1 MNQRVDK
8 DSLKID
14 QPRRT
19 PGHPT
24 KSHIVKTKI
33 DGKEKILRFGE
44 QGAETAGKPKE
55 GESDR
60 MKAKRASFKSRHAKN
75 IAKGKSSPAYWANK
89 VKWAEGGPVTG
100 MAVGGGWGQMAA
112 AGPVGGSAKAA
123 ADREKEKAK
132 EAYGQAAASMKQAG
146 VTGIGGG
153 AKPADRPGDMRERTF
168 AGDLGNLIELY
179 GVDDD
184 NDSISPE
191 MRAYLSSTPGT
202 VAEPVIGPMPAPSAI
217 TMTPLGDNVAPVSQP
232 SQPAQ
237 PAGFFGQLMA
247 LPGAIGRDLKMG
259 YQAGLFRVRDTQRE
273 NLMGAGYTPAQ
284 INDYFAR
291 TDATLAR
298 NAAEAAMRGD
308 RDSVMQPM
316 SNYEDLARGFAQEY
330 NIVGRNRAQLMPL
343 LEAFLRGR
351 GILDPSGYSENI
363 FNTLSIPMQRGG
375 SVELNEIYQKYM
387 PFTSDRDM
395 IGQMERYLENI
406 RRAQGGADERVQ
418 RERDA
423 AIAAFAPPPRPTPN
437 DYLRQKGETPEI
449 ESYRQAAIKAAEK
462 YGIPP
467 NIFLSLVRTESNFNP
482 LAKSGKG
489 AMGLVQLMPKTA
501 EELGVTDPFDPMQS
515 LDGGARYLAQQYNR
529 FGEWPLAL
537 SAYNAGASNV
547 LKYDG
552 IPPFEETK
560 NYVDKVMRGAGILK
574 YADGGAVDLREMYRK
589 YADGGAVLSPDDPF
603 YVPPEPS
610 ISPGT
615 ADEIRARALANR
627 QRMAEEDTFGD
638 TAAAM
643 ASGPWQE
650 AARRMSIAGSR
661 EGVAGL
667 FPEAQNPYLRA
678 LQSAQGYIGDVG
690 LAGLSA
696 AEAGAAGLGG
706 LMAEAA
712 PQGLIERLP
721 GAVRRSPA
729 DFERKLAEELV
740 YGIPESMAGMAGGRA
755 LTALDDAIES
765 ARMVP
770 TGAMME
776 LDRML
781 EAYDPNVLG
790 SNLGN
795 IGGTPRAPRLVSP
808 EERNVISTGAKRG
821 NVTAVTDQVAAQKMS
836 YPSADGWAQGAMQ
849 VTKVKPKKGKY
860 EIVYKEVPY
869 GFEKPP
875 ENMSPAQ
882 WQQEMVG
889 REVDEIRKLAQ
900 RAKSGDQAAIDI
912 IKQANWY
919 RGIRNTLRSE
929 LGGLGDVFADVLGAT
944 SAQTGVEMNWRN
956 AVEIMRRFSRG
967 EYDDEIRMYQ
977 EMLDKGDVNPTTLQK
992 MHKDPKNPFKLI
1004 TSSAGALFNTNS
1016 PAATKALFDMFRV
1029 AKGAPKTP
1037 NFTGNLIGYT
1047 NAATVDVWDARHLRR
1062 LAGLPRLP
1070 PPVEKGVTGG
1080 HLKGSTLEAP
1090 RIGGEFGF
1098 GQAVKRDAA
1107 KIINE
1112 EGIIR
1117 DVAPQFEDMNPDDL
1131 QAVAWFLEKELWT
1144 RNGWTNKAGEG
1155 GSFEYEAALAG
1166 AESPEAV
1173 NALRRQLNETF
1184 KPPPQRKR
1192 ETDEQYAQR
1201 VAGAQE
1207 AFNARQAVA
1216 QDELDA
1222 MKAPFAR
1229 YVLGI
1234 SVERP
1239 DVRPTNV
1246 RQAEIAAQLGEPA
1259 KIDPNVVMYQINNTY
1274 GRFMQSDERA
1284 FNAEFVVRKNFDP
1297 TNVTRRMVEVAK
1309 QADQDAAFISKVMPQ
1324 RTETSRP
1331 GVEIYFRKRQ
1341 SPEFAR
1347 TLSDKLTEY
1356 GVDGFTFVTD
1366 NRVMDRPGAQAG
1378 LEGEAIAGINGL
1390 RFQYIPE
1397 FDMGREAWEAMSPE
1411 EKAAKIDE
1419 IEELY
1424 DDIARDIVKTEPG
1437 ISAANLMYYDTN
1449 VIDRERYDDFLK

>member
-1 MNQRVDK
+1 MVQRVDK
-8 DSLKID
+8 DSLKLD

-55 GESDR
+55 GESER
-60 MKAKRASFKSRHAKN
+60 MKDKRASFKSRHAKN

-123 ADREKEKAK
+123 ADREKERAK

-184 NDSISPE
+184 DDDISPDL
-191 MRAYLSSTPGT
+191 RAYLSSPIGA
-202 VAEPVIGPMPAPSAI
+202 VAEPPIGPMPAPSVI
-217 TMTPLGDNVAPVSQP
+217 RVSPIGGSVAPVSQP

-259 YQAGLFRVRDTQRE
+259 YQAGLFRGRDTQRE

-351 GILDPSGYSENI
+351 GILDPSTYSENI

-375 SVELNEIYQKYM
+375 SV
-387 PFTSDRDM
+387 
-395 IGQMERYLENI
+395 
-406 RRAQGGADERVQ
+406 
-418 RERDA
+418 
-423 AIAAFAPPPRPTPN
+423 
-437 DYLRQKGETPEI
+437 
-449 ESYRQAAIKAAEK
+449 
-462 YGIPP
+462 
-467 NIFLSLVRTESNFNP
+467 
-482 LAKSGKG
+482 
-489 AMGLVQLMPKTA
+489 
-501 EELGVTDPFDPMQS
+501 
-515 LDGGARYLAQQYNR
+515 
-529 FGEWPLAL
+529 
-537 SAYNAGASNV
+537 
-547 LKYDG
+547 
-552 IPPFEETK
+552 
-560 NYVDKVMRGAGILK
+560 
-574 YADGGAVDLREMYRK
+574 DLHEMYRK

-603 YVPPEPS
+603 YVPPETG
-610 ISPGT
+610 IAPGT

-650 AARRMSIAGSR
+650 AVRRMSIAGSR

-706 LMAEAA
+706 LIAEAV

-755 LTALDDAIES
+755 LTALDEAIES
-765 ARMVP
+765 ARMAP

-795 IGGTPRAPRLVSP
+795 IGGAPRAPRLVSP

-836 YPSADGWAQGAMQ
+836 YPSADGWAQGEMQ
-849 VTKVKPKKGKY
+849 VTKVKPKKDKY

-944 SAQTGVEMNWRN
+944 SAQTGVELNWRN

-977 EMLDKGDVNPTTLQK
+977 EMLDKGSVNPTALQK
-992 MHKDPKNPFKLI
+992 MHKDPNNPFKLI
-1004 TSSAGALFNTNS
+1004 TSSAGALFNANS

-1047 NAATVDVWDARHLRR
+1047 NAATVDIWDARHLRR

-1070 PPVEKGVTGG
+1070 PLVEKGVTGG

-1201 VAGAQE
+1201 VAGEQE

-1397 FDMGREAWEAMSPE
+1397 FDIGREAWEAMSPE

>member
-1 MNQRVDK
+1 MVQRVDK
-8 DSLKID
+8 DSLKLD

-55 GESDR
+55 GESER

-123 ADREKEKAK
+123 ADREKERAK

-153 AKPADRPGDMRERTF
+153 AKPADRPGDMRERIF

-184 NDSISPE
+184 DDDISPDV
-191 MRAYLSSTPGT
+191 RAFLSAPIGT
-202 VAEPVIGPMPAPSAI
+202 VAEPPIGPMPAPSVI
-217 TMTPLGDNVAPVSQP
+217 RVSPIGDNVAPVSQF

-259 YQAGLFRVRDTQRE
+259 YQAGLFRGRDTQRE

-316 SNYEDLARGFAQEY
+316 SNYDDLARGFAQEY

-351 GILDPSGYSENI
+351 GILDPSTYSEGI

-375 SVELNEIYQKYM
+375 SV
-387 PFTSDRDM
+387 
-395 IGQMERYLENI
+395 
-406 RRAQGGADERVQ
+406 
-418 RERDA
+418 
-423 AIAAFAPPPRPTPN
+423 
-437 DYLRQKGETPEI
+437 
-449 ESYRQAAIKAAEK
+449 
-462 YGIPP
+462 
-467 NIFLSLVRTESNFNP
+467 
-482 LAKSGKG
+482 
-489 AMGLVQLMPKTA
+489 
-501 EELGVTDPFDPMQS
+501 
-515 LDGGARYLAQQYNR
+515 
-529 FGEWPLAL
+529 
-537 SAYNAGASNV
+537 
-547 LKYDG
+547 
-552 IPPFEETK
+552 
-560 NYVDKVMRGAGILK
+560 
-574 YADGGAVDLREMYRK
+574 DLHEMYRK

-603 YVPPEPS
+603 YVPPETG
-610 ISPGT
+610 IAPGT

-643 ASGPWQE
+643 AAGPWQE

-706 LMAEAA
+706 LIAEAV

-755 LTALDDAIES
+755 LTALDEAIES
-765 ARMVP
+765 ARMAP

-795 IGGTPRAPRLVSP
+795 IGGAPRAPRLVSP

-836 YPSADGWAQGAMQ
+836 YPSADGWDQGAMQ

-875 ENMSPAQ
+875 ENMSPAA
-882 WQQEMVG
+882 WQKEMVR

-944 SAQTGVEMNWRN
+944 SAQTGVELNWRN

-1004 TSSAGALFNTNS
+1004 TSSAGALFNANS

-1047 NAATVDVWDARHLRR
+1047 NAATIDIWDARHLRR

-1070 PPVEKGVTGG
+1070 PLVEKGVTGG

-1356 GVDGFTFVTD
+1356 GVDGFNFVTD